1 MGFLDKMKT
10 MMGRSDDGDWDDGY
24 SEPIYDDDG
33 RVVVHRRGGDMDGFE
48 NGNRG
53 YSRNGYG
60 KPGAGGLSYD
70 DGYDYD
76 NPART
81 PNNPY
86 GHPEDYD
93 KGNGNQGSRFEQAYT
108 SSRGDFSG
116 PSGGIPYRDTSSGDS
131 VHIIGNDSDETEDA
145 DEDHPVQ
152 RLPFDDAS
160 PSPKH
165 KEDAQPGNQSVPLGV
180 ARRAPGRVVPSSAK
194 SAAKPATKVS
204 SGEMRIVRAV
214 RYEDIEV
221 ISRYFRAG
229 DTVTL
234 VLSGARI
241 DTAKRILD
249 FSFGVTSALD
259 GNVERLANLV
269 FVLSHEPGGATE
281 EERKILRD
289 QGYIS

>member
-10 MMGRSDDGDWDDGY
+10 MISRTDGGDWDDGY
-24 SEPIYDDDG
+24 SEPTYDDDG
-33 RVVVHRRGGDMDGFE
+33 HVVVHRRGGDMDGFE
-48 NGNRG
+48 SGNRG

-93 KGNGNQGSRFEQAYT
+93 KGNAGQGSRFEQAYT
-108 SSRGDFSG
+108 SSRGDASG

-131 VHIIGNDSDETEDA
+131 VHIISNGDESEGDVLSSQGRLSGDSSSS
-145 DEDHPVQ
+145 
-152 RLPFDDAS
+152 R
-160 PSPKH
+160 
-165 KEDAQPGNQSVPLGV
+165 KEDSGTNQSASFGV
-180 ARRAPGRVVPSSAK
+180 ARRAPGRLIPSTAK
-194 SAAKPATKVS
+194 GTAKPVSKAS

-214 RYEDIEV
+214 RYEDIEI

-269 FVLSHEPGGATE
+269 FVLSHEPSGATE